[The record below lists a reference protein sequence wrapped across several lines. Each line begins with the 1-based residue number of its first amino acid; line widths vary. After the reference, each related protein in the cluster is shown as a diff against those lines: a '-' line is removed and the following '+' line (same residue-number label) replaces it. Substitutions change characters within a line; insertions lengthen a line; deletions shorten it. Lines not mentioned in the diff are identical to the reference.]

1 MDKIRFTCTRLA
13 NTGKKGIITPNAD
26 GYYDLVI
33 GGLNMYNSAGM
44 KYTAVKDVL
53 DLFQNKSSSFRR
65 KIERGALRGEVGHP
79 KFLPGMSKDQ
89 FIDRIMTIDEKNVC
103 CHFSEVYLDFDS
115 FKNEDGSPIITI
127 KGLVKPSGAQGAF
140 LKEQLENPKENV
152 CFSIRS
158 FTDDY
163 YEKGVLCRDIKNI
176 ITFDYVNEPGIHIA
190 EKFKNPALEDL
201 AHITLTKADFDKSLQ
216 RQVVGVGK
224 ESAMMNMNELFASF
238 GWSEKKKGLPAHSN
252 W

>member
-1 MDKIRFTCTRLA
+1 
-13 NTGKKGIITPNAD
+13 
-26 GYYDLVI
+26 
-33 GGLNMYNSAGM
+33 
-44 KYTAVKDVL
+44 
-53 DLFQNKSSSFRR
+53 
-65 KIERGALRGEVGHP
+65 
-79 KFLPGMSKDQ
+79 
-89 FIDRIMTIDEKNVC
+89 
-103 CHFSEVYLDFDS
+103 
-115 FKNEDGSPIITI
+115 
-127 KGLVKPSGAQGAF
+127 
-140 LKEQLENPKENV
+140 LENPKENV

-176 ITFDYVNEPGIHIA
+176 ITFRLCERTWYPYC

-201 AHITLTKADFDKSLQ
+201 QLVTLSKSDFDKSLQ

-224 ESAMMNMNELFASF
+224 ESAMMNMTELFASF

>member
-1 MDKIRFTCTRLA
+1 
-13 NTGKKGIITPNAD
+13 
-26 GYYDLVI
+26 
-33 GGLNMYNSAGM
+33 
-44 KYTAVKDVL
+44 
-53 DLFQNKSSSFRR
+53 
-65 KIERGALRGEVGHP
+65 
-79 KFLPGMSKDQ
+79 
-89 FIDRIMTIDEKNVC
+89 
-103 CHFSEVYLDFDS
+103 
-115 FKNEDGSPIITI
+115 
-127 KGLVKPSGAQGAF
+127 VKPSGAQGAF

-201 AHITLTKADFDKSLQ
+201 QLVTLSKSDFDKSLQ

-224 ESAMMNMNELFASF
+224 ESAMMSMTELFASF